1 MSMTITKEFH
11 FGAAHHLPNY
21 DGKCNNIHGHEYFVR
36 VEFKRIDGETKGNGM
51 IVDFSKIKSWLE
63 PVENDL
69 DHAYLNNIEGL
80 ENPTAENTARYIAA
94 RLKQIL
100 SILRE
105 EEIKLESVQ
114 VWETPTSYVTW
125 RTDND

>member
-1 MSMTITKEFH
+1 M
-11 FGAAHHLPNY
+11 
-21 DGKCNNIHGHEYFVR
+21 
-36 VEFKRIDGETKGNGM
+36 GETKGNGM

>member
-1 MSMTITKEFH
+1 
-11 FGAAHHLPNY
+11 
-21 DGKCNNIHGHEYFVR
+21 
-36 VEFKRIDGETKGNGM
+36 M

-69 DHAYLNNIEGL
+69 DHAYLNNIERL

-100 SILRE
+100 SILGE

-125 RTDND
+125 RADND